1 MLAKITSK
9 NQITIPKKIMTQLP
23 EVKHFDL
30 ELRDGIIFMKPLK
43 LYDTNLDQIRSK
55 IQTLGLEPNSVNEAI
70 KWERSK

>member
-9 NQITIPKKIMTQLP
+9 NQITIPKKIMTQIP
-23 EVKHFDL
+23 EVKYFDL

-70 KWERSK
+70 KWARSK